1 MHLTVSIEKNGKASV
16 AGYIDG
22 NYGADAVFRYAPDYM
37 ADTAALPISISLP
50 FQYAPFSAE
59 RTSAFFDGLLPEG
72 FTRKTVARALRAD
85 ENDYLRILS
94 ELGRECLGAIR
105 IKDESAEE
113 EEICAYEPL
122 SIEQVHALAEEGT
135 SKSAELV
142 TKAHLSLTGASG
154 KAGLYYSRENNS
166 WYLPKGCAP
175 STHIVKQ
182 SHVRMNGIVTNERL
196 SLLTASK
203 LGMDVPDSFII
214 NTGSH
219 ADSDVLFATARYD
232 RCFSDE
238 CATASGMKMPLRL
251 HQEDFAQA
259 LGIKA
264 ADKYENPGQN
274 YLKLMMTL
282 LRNYSDNPIRDQ
294 LKLWDAMVFNY
305 LIGNTDCHIKNFSL
319 LYASDMRSLHLAPI
333 YDVVSTAVYENTSRD
348 MAMNIGGEYSIDRID
363 RASFEKAAE
372 ESGIGRKIAMQRYDY
387 LRERFEPALAEAAEE
402 LEADG
407 FKTAPAIKERILLT
421 GGIGRK

>member
-1 MHLTVSIEKNGKASV
+1 MHLTVSIEKNGRASV
-16 AGYIDG
+16 AGFIDG
-22 NYGADAVFRYAPDYM
+22 THGTDAVFRYCPDYM
-37 ADTAALPISISLP
+37 ADAAALPISISLP
-50 FQYAPFSAE
+50 FQADPFSAE
-59 RTSAFFDGLLPEG
+59 RTKAFFDGLLPEG

-85 ENDYLRILS
+85 EHDYLRILS

-105 IKDESAEE
+105 IKDRSAAEE
-113 EEICAYEPL
+113 ETCAYEPL
-122 SIEQVHALAEEGT
+122 SIAQVHALAEEGT

-154 KAGLYYSRENNS
+154 KAGLYYSREKNS

-196 SLLTASK
+196 SLMTASK
-203 LGMDVPDSFII
+203 LGMEVPDSFII
-214 NTGSH
+214 NTGNH
-219 ADSDVLFATARYD
+219 EDADVLFATARYD
-232 RCFSDE
+232 RCFSEE
-238 CATASGMKMPLRL
+238 CAVASGMQMPLRL

-259 LGIKA
+259 LGIEA

-319 LYASDMRSLHLAPI
+319 LYSSDMQSLHLAPI
-333 YDVVSTAVYENTSRD
+333 YDIVSTAVYENTSRD

-372 ESGIGRKIAMQRYDY
+372 ESGIGRKIAMQRYNN
-387 LRERFEPALAEAAEE
+387 LLERFEPALNEAAEE
-402 LEADG
+402 LEAEG
-407 FKTAPAIKERILLT
+407 FKTALAIKEKILLT
-421 GGIGRK
+421 GGIARK